1 MSVMEHMIQARHP
14 LPEWATFG
22 EFSNATGSGAT
33 GRIDVAAFNVWPSKK
48 GHRVA
53 YEVKRSRSDF
63 LRELNNPE
71 KRAWVEELFHETY
84 FVAEK
89 GVCEPSEIPEG
100 WGLLIVVGKEG
111 DKLRRKVVP
120 KYRDVPDPPY
130 DFVMS
135 LLRRTC
141 ADLSNELAKTYR
153 FEGKEITANQI
164 EKMANEKL
172 TYFHEI
178 LAKRQTQVEEIRNQ
192 LAKDHAELVAPLRT
206 LKELGLK
213 LSHWESSLDDE
224 EVTSQIVRSWW
235 EAMRVRAAESVRV
248 QVIEARNRLD
258 SLLQKFDQEN
268 IKP

>member
-1 MSVMEHMIQARHP
+1 MIAMEHMIQARHP

-89 GVCEPSEIPEG
+89 GVCEPGEIPEG
-100 WGLLIVVGKEG
+100 WGLLVVVGKDG

-130 DFVMS
+130 NFVMS
-135 LLRRTC
+135 LLRRSC
-141 ADLSNELAKTYR
+141 ADLSSEMSRQFR
-153 FEGKEITANQI
+153 FDGEEITTKQL

-178 LAKRQTQVEEIRNQ
+178 LAKRQTQAEEIRNQ
-192 LAKDHAELVAPLRT
+192 LVKDQARLIAPLAT
-206 LKELGLK
+206 LQKLGSGLP
-213 LSHWESSLDDE
+213 SWQSQWSPGD
-224 EVTSQIVRSWW
+224 EVTAETVRGWW
-235 EAMRVRAAESVRV
+235 KDMQNRAAESVRV
-248 QVIEARNRLD
+248 QLVEARNRLN
-258 SLLQKFDQEN
+258 SLLQTLEQEN
-268 IKP
+268 A